1 MNGILSIAA
10 SGLQAQST
18 RLHSSSHNVANLI
31 TDDFRPQRVDLQ
43 ARAGGGV
50 QATVSSSEE
59 RGSLRYDLE
68 TGELL
73 GEYSGTDLAHEA
85 LTQIS
90 ASRSY
95 EANLAVIRSEK
106 DRLATL
112 LDILA

>member
-10 SGLQAQST
+10 SGLRAQLT
-18 RLHSSSHNVANLI
+18 RLQSSSHNVANLL

-43 ARAGGGV
+43 ARPGGGV
-50 QATVSSSEE
+50 QATVSPSEQ
-59 RGSLRYDLE
+59 RGFPRYDMD

-73 GEYSGTDLAHEA
+73 GEYSGTDLAQEA
-85 LTQIS
+85 LTQIT

-106 DRLATL
+106 DRLDTL
-112 LDILA
+112 LDVRT

>member
-10 SGLQAQST
+10 SGLQAQSA
-18 RLHSSSHNVANLI
+18 RLHSSAHNIANLL
-31 TDDFRPQRVDLQ
+31 TDDFRPQRIDLQ
-43 ARAGGGV
+43 ARPGGGV
-50 QATVSSSEE
+50 QAIASSSQE
-59 RGSLRYDLE
+59 RGIPRYDMQ
-68 TGELL
+68 TGEVL

-106 DRLATL
+106 DRIETL
-112 LDILA
+112 LDVLA